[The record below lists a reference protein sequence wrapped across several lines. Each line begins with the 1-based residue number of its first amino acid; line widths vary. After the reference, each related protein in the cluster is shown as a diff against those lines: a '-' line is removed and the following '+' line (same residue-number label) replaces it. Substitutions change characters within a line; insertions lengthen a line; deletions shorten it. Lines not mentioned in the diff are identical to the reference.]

1 MQGEGLARGDGS
13 MHIGCCGCAEAMPAP
28 AAAALRQ
35 GIMMADSMAAA
46 AAKGA

>member
-1 MQGEGLARGDGS
+1 MEQKQDNSTSGA
-13 MHIGCCGCAEAMPAP
+13 ANYEADPAY

-35 GIMMADSMAAA
+35 GIMMADWMAAA